1 MATTVGTG
9 VVKAIPGN
17 WRVLI
22 RFSLDYDASSKI
34 RNAIVPVLK
43 QCGIRRTKTGTWQ
56 SRLPHPTPEAAAR
69 QLSRV
74 LKMLSDP
81 RGHVS
86 GTTAHARLDHIW
98 FYIERVR

>member
-1 MATTVGTG
+1 MTPASTI
-9 VVKAIPGN
+9 KAIPGN

-22 RFSLDYDASSKI
+22 RFSLDHDKSSRV
-34 RNAIVPVLK
+34 RNALVPVF
-43 QCGIRRTKTGTWQ
+43 QACGIRRTKTGTWQ

-74 LKMLSDP
+74 LRVLSDP
-81 RGHVS
+81 RAHVS
-86 GTTAHARLDHIW
+86 SVAAYTRLDHIW